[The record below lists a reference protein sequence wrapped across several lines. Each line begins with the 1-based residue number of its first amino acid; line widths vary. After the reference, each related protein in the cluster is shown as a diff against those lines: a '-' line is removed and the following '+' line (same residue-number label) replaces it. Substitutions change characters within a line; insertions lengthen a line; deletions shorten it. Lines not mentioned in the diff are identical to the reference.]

1 MLRPG
6 VVGKDGRT
14 TAIIRSLRES
24 PQVSEVI
31 ELSDWKDQ
39 TSTAEARKQVIER
52 ASAEKPDFVVIGP
65 EGPLAAGIVND
76 LAEIGIPA
84 VGPTRDLAQLE
95 ASKSFT
101 RDLLRKHDIAGN
113 PRYRVFRSFS
123 PDIAQWL
130 RQLGEFVVK
139 PDGLT
144 GGKGVRVSGDHFR
157 TIDEG
162 LDYCREL
169 LETGRPVIV
178 EERLEGEEF
187 SLQSLSDGKTLV
199 HTPVVQDH
207 KRALEGDRGPNT
219 GGMGS
224 YSCADHQLPFLTSEQ
239 IREAQMINERVA
251 EAILEDVKEPYRG
264 VLYGGFMATRDGVRL
279 IEYNARFGDPEALNV
294 LPLLENDFASVCQA
308 IVQGSLDRITVK
320 FRPLAS
326 VCKYLVP
333 EGYPDNPVKGE
344 AIDLFEV
351 LQQESDHLRVYKAA
365 IQERDGKAC
374 MTGSRAVAVV
384 GLAPTLDAA
393 FTIAENAASLVTGRV
408 VFRHDIGSRSLVQR
422 RIDHMQAVL
431 ENRSELVR

>member
-6 VVGKDGRT
+6 VIGKDGRT

-24 PQVSEVI
+24 PRVSRVI

-39 TSTAEARKQVIER
+39 ASTAEAKRQVIER

-65 EGPLAAGIVND
+65 EEPLAAGIVND

-84 VGPTRDLAQLE
+84 IGPTRDLAQLE

-101 RDLLRKHDIAGN
+101 RDLLRRHDIRGN
-113 PRYRVFRSFS
+113 PRYRIFQSFS
-123 PDIAQWL
+123 PEIAQWL
-130 RQLGEFVVK
+130 HELSEFVIK

-144 GGKGVRVSGDHFR
+144 GGKGVRVSGDHLR
-157 TIDEG
+157 TIDDG

-169 LETGRPVIV
+169 LDTGRPIVV

-224 YSCADHQLPFLTSEQ
+224 YSCADHKLPFLTSEQ
-239 IREAQMINERVA
+239 IKEAQSINERVA
-251 EAILEDVKEPYRG
+251 EAIREDTKEPYRG

-294 LPLLENDFASVCQA
+294 LRLLENDFASVCEA
-308 IVQGSLDRITVK
+308 IVQGSLDRMAVK
-320 FRPLAS
+320 F
-326 VCKYLVP
+326 K
-333 EGYPDNPVKGE
+333 
-344 AIDLFEV
+344 
-351 LQQESDHLRVYKAA
+351 
-365 IQERDGKAC
+365 
-374 MTGSRAVAVV
+374 
-384 GLAPTLDAA
+384 
-393 FTIAENAASLVTGRV
+393 
-408 VFRHDIGSRSLVQR
+408 
-422 RIDHMQAVL
+422 
-431 ENRSELVR
+431 